1 MEGGSDPP
9 ARPLIDS
16 SGFPALSAG
25 YGEPGME
32 TTTLGR
38 SGLQVTPIC
47 FGTWQLGG
55 DWGSFGEDEAIA
67 AIRRAR
73 EIGINFFDTAQ
84 GYGFGASE
92 RLLARALG
100 DEIRSDDVVVA
111 TKGGLRPEGDGIV
124 RDSSPEGVRQG
135 VEASLEALGVEQ
147 IDLYQIHWPD
157 PDVSFALTVE
167 MLEEL
172 VEDGK
177 IAHIGVSNF
186 DAGHLAAFE
195 RARPVETLQPPYHLF
210 RREVEK
216 ATLPYCEE
224 HDIGVMVYGPLA
236 HGLLTGAM
244 SRETSFGDDDWRSAS
259 PMFEGEEFR
268 TNLELVAELQR
279 LPPTATGPLVN
290 WPSPG
295 PCSIPPSTWPSSAPA
310 VPTTSPRALGP
321 PTSASPTRTGARST
335 RSWRA
340 PCRSRDPVPRPRRTI
355 APVRCTARG
364 PGPGAGDRQ
373 GSGKL
378 SAPPGA
384 DRVSDGGA
392 RRPGSRCIQPV
403 AEPAMAGRRRAAGPP
418 SPDAAGRG
426 GPRAG

>member
-1 MEGGSDPP
+1 MK
-9 ARPLIDS
+9 
-16 SGFPALSAG
+16 
-25 YGEPGME
+25 

-279 LPPTATGPLVN
+279 FASDRDWTVGQLAIAWALSHPAVDVAIVGTRSPDHIAESARAADIRLSDEDRREIDEIMEGAVQVEG
-290 WPSPG
+290 PSP
-295 PCSIPPSTWPSSAPA
+295 
-310 VPTTSPRALGP
+310 
-321 PTSASPTRTGARST
+321 
-335 RSWRA
+335 
-340 PCRSRDPVPRPRRTI
+340 
-355 APVRCTARG
+355 
-364 PGPGAGDRQ
+364 
-373 GSGKL
+373 
-378 SAPPGA
+378 
-384 DRVSDGGA
+384 
-392 RRPGSRCIQPV
+392 
-403 AEPAMAGRRRAAGPP
+403 EAA
-418 SPDAAGRG
+418 
-426 GPRAG
+426 